1 MSQPRAPLGCK
12 DPHPDEEDHQLG
24 AYHCGRN
31 ANFHGFKNIFLDL
44 PEKHK
49 NSRGEGVLGSTAN
62 LVPTETQSSCAP
74 PGASTSGPA
83 TEPLCTAEPVR

>member
-1 MSQPRAPLGCK
+1 
-12 DPHPDEEDHQLG
+12 
-24 AYHCGRN
+24 
-31 ANFHGFKNIFLDL
+31 LDL